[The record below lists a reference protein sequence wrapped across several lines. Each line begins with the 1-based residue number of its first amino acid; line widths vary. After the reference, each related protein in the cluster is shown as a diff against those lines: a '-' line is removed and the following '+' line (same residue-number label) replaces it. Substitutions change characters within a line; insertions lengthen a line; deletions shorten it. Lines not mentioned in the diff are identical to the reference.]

1 MGSEAIVAARLQDML
16 EARGVSRRSFMKLCG
31 AVAAAAGLG
40 QIAAPQVALA
50 LEKSVIGAKEGKLYP
65 VIWIEGASCTGC
77 TESFAQVDT
86 PDPATVVLEMI
97 SLNYSETLSAAAGW
111 SMEEAKEQTIKAGN
125 YILVYEGAVLEG
137 WGGHALRVAD
147 KPGTEHLIEAA
158 EHANAVVALGSCAV
172 NGGWMG
178 AHPNSAGALGV
189 QAFLQKNG
197 IEVPVINV
205 PGCPANPEWLV
216 AVLVDVVM
224 MNKLPELDS
233 MNRPTVIF
241 GQTIHDNCE
250 RRGHFENGEFVYEIG
265 SKEEELGYCLYPLG
279 CRGPQTY
286 ADCSVTLWNHG
297 RSWCV
302 KSGAPCIGCCE
313 ANPANP
319 GQNWVE
325 VNTPFRNRHRDLR
338 VGPLVF
344 QPGTVALGITA
355 LLGAA
360 LVVHSFGMKKTG
372 RTDGGAPFEKI
383 RRWDEKNPD
392 KAIGKYEDIDAVIAE
407 VQRDRDLEAKNK
419 AVQAERKEAAKV
431 SGAKAQADAK
441 ALDEIAQARIAQR
454 NAEQAAAA
462 KESADV
468 EGGQE

>member
-1 MGSEAIVAARLQDML
+1 MSKPYKDFEPRWITD
-16 EARGVSRRSFMKLCG
+16 
-31 AVAAAAGLG
+31 
-40 QIAAPQVALA
+40 APA
-50 LEKSVIGAKEGKLYP
+50 EKSFRSIMKWGDPARYKAPKEGLYKL
-65 VIWIEGASCTGC
+65 IKKQFNLTDDDFKEM
-77 TESFAQVDT
+77 VDT
-86 PDPATVVLEMI
+86 GEQICDVHVESALTSEQIQAITDIVGKEKASTDDFERVRLAYGKTMIDIMRLRKGIVENVPDIVVYPSTSDE
-97 SLNYSETLSAAAGW
+97 
-111 SMEEAKEQTIKAGN
+111 
-125 YILVYEGAVLEG
+125 
-137 WGGHALRVAD
+137 
-147 KPGTEHLIEAA
+147 IEALVKYA
-158 EHANAVVALGSCAV
+158 D
-172 NGGWMG
+172 
-178 AHPNSAGALGV
+178 
-189 QAFLQKNG
+189 QNG

-407 VQRDRDLEAKNK
+407 VQRDRELEAKNK